1 MDSYYGSI
9 LTNDYIGTKASFITA
24 VTPLPHQRFAIPQI
38 LNCFSNNHLLNKPAI
53 ARKALRLYEL
63 TNLNKRG
70 QRQIKISKSR
80 VKLRA
85 SFVKQP
91 LLC

>member
-1 MDSYYGSI
+1 MENYYGSI
-9 LTNDYIGTKASFITA
+9 LTNYYIHIKASSFITA
-24 VTPLPHQRFAIPQI
+24 LPPQTQI
-38 LNCFSNNHLLNKPAI
+38 LNCFSNDHLLNKPAI
-53 ARKALRLYEL
+53 ARKAFPLYEL
-63 TNLNKRG
+63 TDLNERG
-70 QRQIKISKSR
+70 HRQIKISKSR